1 MEFTIE
7 QIAKLLKGTVK
18 GNPSLKISRIE
29 KIQEATEGSISF
41 LSNPKYESYIY
52 STKASAVI
60 VNKSFVAQQSIDA
73 TLIEVEDAYL
83 AFTHLLEEYYTILNF
98 QKVGVEEPSY
108 ISADST
114 TGKNIY
120 RGAFSYIGS
129 KCKIGDNVKI
139 YPHTYIGDNVH
150 IGNNTIIHPGSKI
163 YSNTIIGNNCTIHA
177 GVVIGSDGFGFAPQ
191 KDGSYKAIPQIG
203 NVIIEDNVSIGS
215 NTTIDCATLG
225 STLIKEGVKLD
236 NLIQIAHNVEIGK
249 HTVIAA
255 QSGVSG
261 SSTIGNYC
269 VLAGQ
274 VGIVGHIHIGNKS
287 IIAAQSGVTKSYPE
301 ENNILLGSPS
311 FDRKQFL
318 KSYVIF
324 KNLPE
329 INERL
334 KELEEKIL
342 TLRPHDT
349 IE

>member
-1 MEFTIE
+1 
-7 QIAKLLKGTVK
+7 
-18 GNPSLKISRIE
+18 
-29 KIQEATEGSISF
+29 
-41 LSNPKYESYIY
+41 
-52 STKASAVI
+52 
-60 VNKSFVAQQSIDA
+60 
-73 TLIEVEDAYL
+73 
-83 AFTHLLEEYYTILNF
+83 
-98 QKVGVEEPSY
+98 
-108 ISADST
+108 
-114 TGKNIY
+114 
-120 RGAFSYIGS
+120 
-129 KCKIGDNVKI
+129 
-139 YPHTYIGDNVH
+139 
-150 IGNNTIIHPGSKI
+150 
-163 YSNTIIGNNCTIHA
+163 
-177 GVVIGSDGFGFAPQ
+177 VVIGSDGFGFAPQ